1 VTTVPYDHRVGP
13 TAVDLFAGAGGAT
26 QGLRQAGVNVAAA
39 VESESRAAAS
49 YRLNHPTVLLKEQDI
64 RSIDAVRLRRELR
77 LRPGQLDLLKACP
90 PCQGFSTLARGD
102 IDETRNDLVLD
113 VMRFVIAFR
122 PKVVALEN
130 VPGLRRDPRLTML
143 CDSLRDALGYRFR
156 SYLVDASALGVPQ
169 RRKRLIVLGVSRR
182 LRCAPPEDLLDL
194 LPASFSRDVVTVDEA
209 FAALARTAVESDPLD
224 RYRQL
229 TPTVQKRVAA
239 VPRNGTRFD
248 LPDEL
253 VLPCHRKLGIRTRTA
268 TTSYGRMRLDAPSP
282 TMTTRCTT
290 PACGRFIHPTENR
303 GITLR
308 EAATLQSFPVGYM
321 FSGDYGSIERQIG
334 NAVPVRLAEAIGLI
348 MRRLC
353 RLGPPSDSG
362 MHNS

>member
-1 VTTVPYDHRVGP
+1 VPP

-26 QGLRQAGVNVAAA
+26 QGLRQADVNVVAA
-39 VESESRAAAS
+39 VESEGRAAAS
-49 YRLNHPTVLLKEQDI
+49 YRLNHPAVLLKEQDI
-64 RSIDAVRLRRELR
+64 RSIDAARLRRELR

-90 PCQGFSTLARGD
+90 PCQGFSTLASGD
-102 IDETRNDLVLD
+102 VDEARNDLVLD

-122 PKVVALEN
+122 PKVVVLEN
-130 VPGLRRDPRLTML
+130 VPGLRRDSRLTTF
-143 CDSLRDALGYRFR
+143 CESLSDALGYSFR

-182 LRCAPPEDLLDL
+182 IRRRLPDDLLDL
-194 LPASFSRDVVTVDEA
+194 LPPGFCRDEVTVDEA
-209 FAALARTAVESDPLD
+209 FATLARTAIEPDPLD

-229 TPTVQKRVAA
+229 TPIVQKRVAA
-239 VPRNGTRFD
+239 IPKDGTRFD

-253 VLPCHRKLGIRTRTA
+253 VLSCHRKLGTRNA
-268 TTSYGRMRLDAPSP
+268 GASYGRMRLDAPAP

-308 EAATLQSFPVGYM
+308 EAATLQTFPVGYM
-321 FSGDYGSIERQIG
+321 FSGTYESIERQIG
-334 NAVPVRLAEAIGLI
+334 NAVPARLAEAIGLI
-348 MRRLC
+348 TRRLC
-353 RLGPPSDSG
+353 GARQPPDLE
-362 MHNS
+362 HA